1 MTIGPSK
8 IVPKKIKKKIKNTP
22 YLRRIAY
29 PYYAKY
35 LRLHLKLI
43 TWWKVSRKYEAK
55 ITPFDVIYVSPKKI
69 KYSSTNNP
77 IKKNE
82 KRNLIPR
89 VVNGNWDQETT
100 PFEEFPVY
108 KSCKARFLE
117 EKDWKDTERY
127 QDMEKAFKTENVVGG
142 VSSPKQRETYF
153 ENLEMLFKDIEENGY
168 QSQREISIDKK
179 DFHVHR
185 TMVVD
190 RYLRETNEVQINI
203 GRNGTY
209 LFHDGRHR
217 LSIAKI
223 LNIQKIPVRIYIR
236 HQKWQ
241 EKRDKAVKEPEKLSE
256 HQKTHPDIEYLIQK
270 KG

>member
-22 YLRRIAY
+22 YLRRITY

-35 LRLHLKLI
+35 LRLHLKLV
-43 TWWKVSRKYEAK
+43 TWWKVSRKHEAK

-69 KYSSTNNP
+69 KYSSANNP

-89 VVNGNWDQETT
+89 VVGGNWDQETT
-100 PFEEFPVY
+100 PFEELPVY
-108 KSCKARFLE
+108 KACKARFLE
-117 EKDWKDTERY
+117 GKNWNDTQRY
-127 QDMEKAFKTENVVGG
+127 QDMENVFNIEDTVGG
-142 VSSPKQRETYF
+142 VSSPKERENYF
-153 ENLEMLFKDIEENGY
+153 RNLEKLYKDIKENGY
-168 QSQREISIDKK
+168 RSQRDMPLDKQ

-185 TMVVD
+185 KMVVD
-190 RYLRETNEVQINI
+190 RYLGETNEVQINI
-203 GRNGTY
+203 DRDGNF

-223 LNIQKIPVRIYIR
+223 LNIEKIPVRIYVR

-241 EKRDKAVKEPEKLSE
+241 EKRNKALKESNESLEKYNE
-256 HQKTHPDIEYLIQK
+256 HPDLLS
-270 KG
+270 GV